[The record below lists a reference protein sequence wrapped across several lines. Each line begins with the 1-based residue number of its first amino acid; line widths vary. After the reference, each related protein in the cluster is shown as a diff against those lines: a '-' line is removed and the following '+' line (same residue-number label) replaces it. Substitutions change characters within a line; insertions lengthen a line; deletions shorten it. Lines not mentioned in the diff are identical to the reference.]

1 MLTKTGVIDSR
12 SAGSEVLTVS
22 SGFVTCV
29 LVVLVI
35 LGTEPGTCK
44 ASTLPLIY
52 IPDPSYFCFETGSI

>member
-29 LVVLVI
+29 LVLVI

-52 IPDPSYFCFETGSI
+52 IPDPSYFLF